1 MIAFEIPGRP
11 FGKQR
16 PRATRQ
22 GRIYT
27 PGETVAYERQVGTIA
42 AQHITAPFNGPVR
55 LRILADFQPAAS
67 WSKRKRTDALGRPH
81 TQKPDA
87 DNVAKAI
94 KDALN
99 RIAWVDD
106 AQVAELIVSKA
117 WAANDRVTVI
127 VEPIR
132 ERD

>member
-1 MIAFEIPGRP
+1 MDQIVFEVQGRP

-27 PGETVAYERQVGTIA
+27 PKETVQFEHWVKLV
-42 AQHITAPFNGPVR
+42 AQPFFDAPLDGPVK
-55 LRILADFQPAAS
+55 LTVLATFKPAKS
-67 WSKRKRTDALGRPH
+67 WSKKKTREHLGRPH

-87 DNVAKAI
+87 DNCSKCI

-99 RIAWVDD
+99 SVAFHDD
-106 AQVAELIVSKA
+106 AQVSDLIVRKR
-117 WAANDRVTVI
+117 WGPENKTVVF
-127 VEPIR
+127 VEAV
-132 ERD
+132 